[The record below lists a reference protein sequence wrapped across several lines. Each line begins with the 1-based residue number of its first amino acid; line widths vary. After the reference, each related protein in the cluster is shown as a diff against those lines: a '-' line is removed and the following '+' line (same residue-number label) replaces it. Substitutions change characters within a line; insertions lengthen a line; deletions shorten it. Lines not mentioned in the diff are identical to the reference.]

1 MQLPWQVFE
10 VFTSMKQFNIRNY
23 KSIYSQV
30 SCFAY
35 VYYIVHQHYVLVL
48 VLVHSWHN
56 LLFSIFRYIITENDT
71 KHFPKT
77 SSASTNAKTSHKL
90 LQTPTICTQSDYD
103 IFQQIRL
110 ILCHIRNQW
119 INIIDLPKHV
129 LKYRLR

>member
-10 VFTSMKQFNIRNY
+10 VFTPMKQFNIRNY
-23 KSIYSQV
+23 KSIYSKV

-35 VYYIVHQHYVLVL
+35 VYYIHQHYVLVL
-48 VLVHSWHN
+48 VHSWDN

-77 SSASTNAKTSHKL
+77 SNASTNAKTSHKL

-103 IFQQIRL
+103 IVQQIRL

-119 INIIDLPKHV
+119 INIIDLPKHE